1 MGLESLNP
9 IGAIIGGATDLFKTF
24 YGLGQMI
31 HGNKKLNESE
41 ANRPQYQIDPNIQY
55 NQQLAGQMASE
66 GLPSSAKNWY
76 TDSIERGLGSTIQ
89 AAKDTGQGLGSITNS
104 FGAANDSFRNLLAMD
119 AEAKARNQSILM
131 SANKDLALENLRAWD
146 INKNIPFQQKY
157 NRYTNQT
164 NAGAQNLFGGGSAL
178 GADAAFGFNN
188 FVGNKQSGTGG
199 GNGYDTGNMWY
210 NYMLN
215 QPPMYDNNSNGTQY
229 NNYG

>member
-31 HGNKKLNESE
+31 SGNKKLNELE
-41 ANRPQYQIDPNIQY
+41 ANRPQYQVDPNILY

-89 AAKDTGQGLGSITNS
+89 AAKDTGQGLGSITNA
-104 FGAANDSFRNLLAMD
+104 FGSANDSFRNLLAMD
-119 AEAKARNQSILM
+119 AESKMAKQQLLM
-131 SANKDLALENLRAWD
+131 GAKRELRDENLRAWD
-146 INKNIPFQQKY
+146 INQNIPFQQKY
-157 NRYTNQT
+157 SRYTNQT
-164 NAGAQNLFGGGSAL
+164 NAGAQNLFGGGMGL
-178 GADAAFGFNN
+178 GADAAYGFNN
-188 FVGNKQSGTGG
+188 FGGNKQSGTG
-199 GNGYDTGNMWY
+199 GYDTGNMWY
-210 NYMLN
+210 NYMMN